1 MEHTEILKLMQ
12 GIGERECALVRNLVT
27 GVSSLSFGVMMSSF
41 IRPKMS
47 EIMVA
52 HVNKRYLVLKKV
64 MLSFLL
70 QYYFIKILFYSRCK
84 LIIRTCRVVQG
95 NIAILDHQMMS
106 NLVGCT
112 L

>member
-1 MEHTEILKLMQ
+1 MQ

-52 HVNKRYLVLKKV
+52 HVNKRYLVSKKV
-64 MLSFLL
+64 MLSFLS

-84 LIIRTCRVVQG
+84 SIIRTCRVVQG